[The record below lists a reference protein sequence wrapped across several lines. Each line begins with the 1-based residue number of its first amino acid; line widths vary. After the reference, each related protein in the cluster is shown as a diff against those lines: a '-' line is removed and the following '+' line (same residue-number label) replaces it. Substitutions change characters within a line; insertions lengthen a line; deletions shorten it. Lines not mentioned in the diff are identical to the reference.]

1 MTQAFKTLVT
11 YMGYIANIQQYQSW
25 SGDFVKEEYFAAIK
39 KVKKAFSEEDINFA
53 ELTKDEL
60 KMLRFVDFDKSN
72 KNLIP
77 LWLFR
82 ILPDHT
88 KVKCFNGE
96 RTTVKDADDD
106 IRFGCVAYM
115 LILEKK
121 DGANASSI

>member
-25 SGDFVKEEYFAAIK
+25 SGDFVKEEYFAAIEK
-39 KVKKAFSEEDINFA
+39 AKKAFSEENINFA
-53 ELTKDEL
+53 ELTQDEL
-60 KMLRFVDFDKSN
+60 KMLRFADFNEDN

-88 KVKCFNGE
+88 KVKCFDGE
-96 RTTVKDADDD
+96 QTTVKDADDD
-106 IRFGCVAYM
+106 VRVGCVAYM

>member
-25 SGDFVKEEYFAAIK
+25 SGDFVKKEYFAAIK
-39 KVKKAFSEEDINFA
+39 KAKKAFSDEDINFA
-53 ELTKDEL
+53 ELTQDEL
-60 KMLRFVDFDKSN
+60 KMLRFADFNEDN

-106 IRFGCVAYM
+106 VRFGCVAYM

>member
-11 YMGYIANIQQYQSW
+11 YMGYIANIGQYQSW
-25 SGDFVKEEYFAAIK
+25 SGDFVKEEYFAAIEK
-39 KVKKAFSEEDINFA
+39 AKKAFSEENINFA
-53 ELTKDEL
+53 ELAQDEL
-60 KMLRFVDFDKSN
+60 KMLRFADFNEDN

-106 IRFGCVAYM
+106 VRFGCVAYM
-115 LILEKK
+115 LILEKE

>member
-11 YMGYIANIQQYQSW
+11 YMGYIANIGQYQSW
-25 SGDFVKEEYFAAIK
+25 SGDFVKKEYFDTIEKA
-39 KVKKAFSEEDINFA
+39 KKAFSEENINFA
-53 ELTKDEL
+53 ELTKNEL

>member
-25 SGDFVKEEYFAAIK
+25 SGDFVKEEYFAAIEK
-39 KVKKAFSEEDINFA
+39 AKKAFSEENINFA
-53 ELTKDEL
+53 ELTKNEL

-106 IRFGCVAYM
+106 VRFGCVAYM

>member
-11 YMGYIANIQQYQSW
+11 YMGYIANIGQYQSW
-25 SGDFVKEEYFAAIK
+25 SGDFVKEEYFAAIEK
-39 KVKKAFSEEDINFA
+39 AKKAFSEENINFA
-53 ELTKDEL
+53 ELTQDEL
-60 KMLRFVDFDKSN
+60 KMLRFADFNEDN

-88 KVKCFNGE
+88 KVKCFNGK

-106 IRFGCVAYM
+106 VRFGCTAYM

-121 DGANASSI
+121 EEINASSI

>member
-11 YMGYIANIQQYQSW
+11 YMGYIANIGQYQSL
-25 SGDFVKEEYFAAIK
+25 SGDFVKKQYFYTIEKA
-39 KVKKAFSEEDINFA
+39 KKAFSEEEINFA

-60 KMLRFVDFDKSN
+60 KMLRFADFNKDN

-88 KVKCFNGE
+88 KVKCLNGE
-96 RTTVKDADDD
+96 QITVKDADDD
-106 IRFGCVAYM
+106 VRFGCVAYM

>member
-11 YMGYIANIQQYQSW
+11 YMGYIANIGQYQSW
-25 SGDFVKEEYFAAIK
+25 SGDFVKKEYFAAIEK
-39 KVKKAFSEEDINFA
+39 AKKAFSEENINFA
-53 ELTKDEL
+53 ELTKNEL

-106 IRFGCVAYM
+106 VRFGCVAYM
-115 LILEKK
+115 LILKVKE
-121 DGANASSI
+121 NN

>member
-11 YMGYIANIQQYQSW
+11 YMGYIANTEQYQSW
-25 SGDFVKEEYFAAIK
+25 PADFVKAKYFITIEKA
-39 KVKKAFSEEDINFA
+39 KKAFSKENINFA

-60 KMLRFVDFDKSN
+60 KMLRFTDFNEDN

-88 KVKCFNGE
+88 KVKRLNGE
-96 RTTVKDADDD
+96 QITVKDADDD
-106 IRFGCVAYM
+106 ALFGCVAYM
-115 LILEKK
+115 LILEKE
-121 DGANASSI
+121 GNNQCQ